1 MIRRSTTV
9 WPLRPSKQRLRS
21 MGRAQITYLEDH
33 QEAHL
38 PIWTEALFATE
49 LLMLHADPLY
59 YGFGAAH
66 GDGSGVIVIPG
77 FLCPDSWLMPMLHW
91 LERMGYQSFYSGIG
105 FNNECPNLLIQ
116 SRLNETIDQ
125 AVEKT
130 GRKVHLIGH
139 SLGGIMARSIAGQRS
154 KDIASVITLG
164 APLRG
169 LVAHGSVLRA
179 AEQIRLSIL
188 EKHPSGVLPQ
198 CYTARCTCEFAKAAR
213 TGVPDGVMETAIY
226 TEDDGVVDWRYCKTD
241 DCSANFAVHG
251 THVGLVFNPSVY
263 RIIAHRL
270 AAA

>member
-1 MIRRSTTV
+1 
-9 WPLRPSKQRLRS
+9 

-33 QEAHL
+33 QEAYL
-38 PIWTEALFATE
+38 AIWTEALFATE

-59 YGFGAAH
+59 YGFGAAR
-66 GDGSGVIVIPG
+66 GDGSGVILIPG
-77 FLCPDSWLMPMLHW
+77 FLCPDVWLMPMLHW

-105 FNNECPNLLIQ
+105 LNNECPNLLIQ
-116 SRLNETIDQ
+116 SRLNETI
-125 AVEKT
+125 EKAMQQT

-188 EKHPSGVLPQ
+188 EKHNSGVLPQ
-198 CYTARCTCEFAKAAR
+198 CYTSRCTCDFAKAAR
-213 TGVPDGVMETAIY
+213 TCVPEGVMETAIY
-226 TEDDGVVDWRYCKTD
+226 TEDDGVVDWRYCQTD
-241 DCSANFAVHG
+241 DCSANFKVHG

-263 RIIAHRL
+263 RIIADRL